1 MNVNLCVCDA
11 ETFPLNDAEDYAIC
25 ESWQKILK
33 KGTIYNFKNILFEVW
48 FMFRSLEVH
57 VMYPSYTFAINGNKF
72 FIDIKNFAP
81 NVYVSVAQW

>member
-11 ETFPLNDAEDYAIC
+11 ETFTLNDAEDYAIC

-33 KGTIYNFKNILFEVW
+33 KGTIYNFKNILFEIC

-57 VMYPSYTFAINGNKF
+57 VMYPSYTFAINGKKLF
-72 FIDIKNFAP
+72 
-81 NVYVSVAQW
+81 